1 MKNIFFDNEGSLN
14 INEAIINH
22 PSYQK
27 ILEDNIVTEEELK
40 SQYEVVLSLFQRVE
54 EECNEAQK
62 NLIKDV
68 LIETNILNAISK
80 MYNLNTSFE

>member
-40 SQYEVVLSLFQRVE
+40 SQYEVVLSLFQRIE

>member
-22 PSYQK
+22 PSYRK

>member
-1 MKNIFFDNEGSLN
+1 MVRYACF
-14 INEAIINH
+14 H
-22 PSYQK
+22 
-27 ILEDNIVTEEELK
+27 
-40 SQYEVVLSLFQRVE
+40 VE